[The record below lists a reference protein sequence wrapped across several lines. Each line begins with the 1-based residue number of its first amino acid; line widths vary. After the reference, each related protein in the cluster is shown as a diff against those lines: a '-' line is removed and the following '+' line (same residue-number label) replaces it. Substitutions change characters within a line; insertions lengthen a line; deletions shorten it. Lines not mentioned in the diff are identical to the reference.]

1 MPALPVITATVPKT
15 VLGKRKTQQEYVLRL
30 TSSPEPTTYDSDCGT
45 SKCSQ
50 PILVNGVLV
59 EKTKKRYKCTF
70 SGCDKAY
77 TKPSRLAEHE
87 RTHTG
92 EARQMHFFK
101 KNKIPLINCLQRPFV
116 CDTCSK
122 SYLRETHLQ
131 AHIRS
136 HLPYSA
142 RPLACSDLNC
152 DKRFWTSQH
161 LRVHLEWHNG
171 SKPFAVSLF

>member
-1 MPALPVITATVPKT
+1 MPTAATATVPKT

-30 TSSPEPTTYDSDCGT
+30 TSSPEPDCGT
-45 SKCSQ
+45 SKSQ

-92 EARQMHFFK
+92 EARQMPFFK
-101 KNKIPLINCLQRPFV
+101 KDFP
-116 CDTCSK
+116 
-122 SYLRETHLQ
+122 
-131 AHIRS
+131 
-136 HLPYSA
+136 
-142 RPLACSDLNC
+142 
-152 DKRFWTSQH
+152 
-161 LRVHLEWHNG
+161 
-171 SKPFAVSLF
+171 

>member
-1 MPALPVITATVPKT
+1 MPAARSVITA

-30 TSSPEPTTYDSDCGT
+30 TSSPEPTAYDSDCAT
-45 SKCSQ
+45 SNPVSH

-92 EARQMHFFK
+92 E
-101 KNKIPLINCLQRPFV
+101 V
-116 CDTCSK
+116 C
-122 SYLRETHLQ
+122 
-131 AHIRS
+131 
-136 HLPYSA
+136 
-142 RPLACSDLNC
+142 
-152 DKRFWTSQH
+152 
-161 LRVHLEWHNG
+161 
-171 SKPFAVSLF
+171 